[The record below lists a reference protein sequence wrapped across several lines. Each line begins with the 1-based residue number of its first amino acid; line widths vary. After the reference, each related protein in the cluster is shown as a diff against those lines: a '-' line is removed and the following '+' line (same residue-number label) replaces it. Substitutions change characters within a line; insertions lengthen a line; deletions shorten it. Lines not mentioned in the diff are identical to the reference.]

1 MCDKWWLE
9 SLGGE
14 RREIRSLNELEKFFG
29 MMDEKCLGYFRG
41 NIDLCFLLLNF
52 KFCRIDN
59 NLIFSNLRSIFN

>member
-29 MMDEKCLGYFRG
+29 TM
-41 NIDLCFLLLNF
+41 
-52 KFCRIDN
+52 
-59 NLIFSNLRSIFN
+59 RSVWDTFEEISIYVSCY